1 MEILTEQTIEGL
13 QIKGFLHAGYE
24 KILTPEALQFVASL
38 QRQFNSTRLQLLQ
51 RRKER
56 QKRIDQVNSPNFS
69 RIPY

>member
-38 QRQFNSTRLQLLQ
+38 QRQFNSTRRQLLQ
-51 RRKER
+51 RRKVKTKE
-56 QKRIDQVNSPNFS
+56 N
-69 RIPY
+69 